1 MGIQKLTLY
10 QNFWDEH
17 KDYIERD
24 EEGHVIGMYAD
35 YYDSSFEP
43 TDEKNPIITQPE
55 YKASITASNY
65 ILKVGGSYK
74 LLKVNIIDDSN
85 IDVTSTYSDAT
96 FEWKCF
102 IGDEDITG
110 IATWLEQKEFN
121 NIKIKFPDN
130 RTFLGQ
136 TLHVVCNITS
146 DIRNLSASF
155 DFELSI

>member
-1 MGIQKLTLY
+1 M
-10 QNFWDEH
+10 

-24 EEGHVIGMYAD
+24 DSGHIIGMYAD
-35 YYDSSFEP
+35 YYSSTFDP
-43 TDEKNPIITQPE
+43 VDEKNPLVTEPA
-55 YKASITASNY
+55 YRASINASNY

-85 IDVTSTYSDAT
+85 IDVTDTYSNAT

-102 IGDEDITG
+102 IGEDDVTDVAI
-110 IATWLEQKEFN
+110 WLEQKEFN
-121 NIKIKFPDN
+121 NIKIKFPND

-136 TLHVVCNITS
+136 TLHVVCNISS
-146 DIRNLSASF
+146 DIKNLSTSF

>member
-1 MGIQKLTLY
+1 MKKIKELLKKILTKEVILYIVFGILTTA
-10 QNFWDEH
+10 N
-17 KDYIERD
+17 I
-24 EEGHVIGMYAD
+24 
-35 YYDSSFEP
+35 
-43 TDEKNPIITQPE
+43 TEKNPIITQPE

-85 IDVTSTYSDAT
+85 IDVTSTYSNAT

-102 IGDEDITG
+102 IGDKDVTNVV
-110 IATWLEQKEFN
+110 TWLEQKEFN
-121 NIKIKFPDN
+121 NIKIKFPDD

-146 DIRNLSASF
+146 DIRELSASF